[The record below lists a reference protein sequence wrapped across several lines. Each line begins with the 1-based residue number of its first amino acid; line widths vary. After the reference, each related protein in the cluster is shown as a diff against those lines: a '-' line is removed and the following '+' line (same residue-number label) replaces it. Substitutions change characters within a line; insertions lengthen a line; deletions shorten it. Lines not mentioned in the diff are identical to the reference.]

1 MYTVQ
6 QNIPQNVPPQ
16 THVVEESPPSHM
28 GLIVISILLFFI
40 IIVIIVMARSGS
52 SFLSPASHQ
61 QFEPHVIHIPPN
73 EASIA
78 TGQTANQLSYPLY
91 APYAIAPNAG
101 CVPGSNNY
109 PVCIFQTPV
118 EPWATG
124 DPNCVA
130 GSNFFPLCK
139 ITSAFPLPS
148 YSF

>member
-6 QNIPQNVPPQ
+6 QTIPQNFPPQ
-16 THVVEESPPSHM
+16 THIVEESPPSHM

-40 IIVIIVMARSGS
+40 IIIIIVMARSGS

-61 QFEPHVIHIPPN
+61 QLEPHVIHIPPN

-78 TGQTANQLSYPLY
+78 TGQTASQLSYPLR
-91 APYAIAPNAG
+91 APYAIAPNAE
-101 CVPGSNNY
+101 CVPGSNFY

-118 EPWATG
+118 APWATG

-130 GSNFFPLCK
+130 GAWNWPICS
-139 ITSAFPLPS
+139 ITSAYPLPS
-148 YSF
+148 YNF